1 MFRRHIAG
9 LESPWFDRR
18 RHKSVIDPPKP
29 SPPPPPPPPE
39 PDDPAVEE
47 ARRRERLERRR
58 RSGLRGTILTSSL
71 GDTAPV
77 PDRRKTLL
85 GQ

>member
-18 RHKSVIDPPKP
+18 RFNAIFDPPKP
-29 SPPPPPPPPE
+29 PPPPPPPPE

-47 ARRRERLERRR
+47 SRRRERLDQRRR
-58 RSGLRGTILTSSL
+58 RGLHGTILTSSL
-71 GDTAPV
+71 GDTSPV
-77 PDRRKTLL
+77 PDRRGNLL
-85 GQ
+85 GE